1 MKNLSEDHKEIQ
13 SGKKLDDEGYMA
25 KVEMDKI
32 EQSLE
37 KLRKVI
43 KKSNHNLPSWVQSKI
58 TKSSDYLDIVADY
71 LASDVKMDENASFS
85 VNGASSIVDKI
96 LSELEEKRDT
106 DPCWTGYEMQGYK
119 KKKNKKVPNCVPT
132 NESTLVDKILSEML
146 GDKPGIDIK
155 KTKSLDKI
163 AKKHKVSVEYLEKQL
178 KKGIKIE
185 MEHTT
190 DNGEA
195 EIIALHHLE
204 EIPDYYTRLN
214 KMEKSAEVKEETKS
228 GDSNLGDWFRKS
240 SGTDPKTGRKVA
252 GWVQLGGPFA
262 GAPCARQEGQK
273 STPKCG
279 SSKMAANL
287 SDKEE
292 EKAFRRKNRKDDN
305 QPQKSGSAKPT
316 YVKTEEVNLQEEKE
330 KNKKDACYHKVKSR
344 YRVWPSAYAC
354 VPVDT
359 SKALTKEGWK
369 NYSELSIGE
378 EILTYSLEK
387 DLLEF
392 KPILN
397 LFYYD
402 DAPTYVVQNGN
413 TGWRIECTPNHKWV
427 IKHPKC
433 EGSRGRKK
441 FTNLIND
448 MRLVS
453 IEELLNES
461 GSNRKLVISA
471 QYNEGDPLVLEKI
484 YKYGTNWINY
494 LIECSP
500 EQRQSWLYS
509 AIVYDGNQNKTE
521 RILPQTNQTN
531 EEYLYDSPSGKQSF
545 GFKQKDVVHRDAFL
559 ISAFLNRGIVT
570 FSKHKNCDIFNCNYI
585 SYNGTKS
592 VENFKL
598 INERKR
604 DVWCPQTE
612 NGTWVMM
619 QETDGKGVITITGNS
634 GALVKCRKVGA
645 SNWGEKVDEAVRLP
659 MQTGQLLRVL
669 VNWRGKHLSVQMFFP
684 QLGTP
689 KRNEIAYAVNQI
701 YPEARVIS
709 YVPCEMDSNTP
720 IVQVKE
726 DWQKVNKK
734 DRVDGMSQKA
744 VNTYRRENPGSK
756 LQTAV
761 TEKNPTG
768 KRRQRRTNYC
778 TRSKGQQEMHNISCS
793 KTPDKPICKARRRW
807 NCKN

>member
-37 KLRKVI
+37 KLRKII
-43 KKSNHNLPSWVQSKI
+43 KNSKQQLPSWVQSKI

-85 VNGASSIVDKI
+85 INGESS
-96 LSELEEKRDT
+96 
-106 DPCWTGYEMQGYK
+106 
-119 KKKNKKVPNCVPT
+119 
-132 NESTLVDKILSEML
+132 LVDKILAEML

-190 DNGEA
+190 DKGEA

-214 KMEKSAEVKEETKS
+214 KMEKSTEMKEETKS

-287 SDKEE
+287 SDEKE

-344 YRVWPSAYAC
+344 YRVWPSAY
-354 VPVDT
+354 
-359 SKALTKEGWK
+359 G
-369 NYSELSIGE
+369 
-378 EILTYSLEK
+378 
-387 DLLEF
+387 
-392 KPILN
+392 
-397 LFYYD
+397 
-402 DAPTYVVQNGN
+402 
-413 TGWRIECTPNHKWV
+413 
-427 IKHPKC
+427 
-433 EGSRGRKK
+433 
-441 FTNLIND
+441 
-448 MRLVS
+448 
-453 IEELLNES
+453 
-461 GSNRKLVISA
+461 
-471 QYNEGDPLVLEKI
+471 
-484 YKYGTNWINY
+484 
-494 LIECSP
+494 
-500 EQRQSWLYS
+500 
-509 AIVYDGNQNKTE
+509 
-521 RILPQTNQTN
+521 
-531 EEYLYDSPSGKQSF
+531 
-545 GFKQKDVVHRDAFL
+545 
-559 ISAFLNRGIVT
+559 
-570 FSKHKNCDIFNCNYI
+570 
-585 SYNGTKS
+585 
-592 VENFKL
+592 
-598 INERKR
+598 
-604 DVWCPQTE
+604 
-612 NGTWVMM
+612 
-619 QETDGKGVITITGNS
+619 S

-689 KRNEIAYAVNQI
+689 KRNEITYAVNQI

-709 YVPCEMDSNTP
+709 YVPCEMDSSTP

-768 KRRQRRTNYC
+768 GRKQRQTNYC